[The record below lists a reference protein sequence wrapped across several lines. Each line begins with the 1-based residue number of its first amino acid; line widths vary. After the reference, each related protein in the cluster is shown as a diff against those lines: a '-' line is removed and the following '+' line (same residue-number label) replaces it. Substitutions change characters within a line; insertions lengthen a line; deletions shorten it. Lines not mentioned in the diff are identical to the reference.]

1 MVAVQ
6 NWTWQEGEDLV
17 MSMVYNEG
25 PEGAEVPVNL
35 TGYKLRMDVANT
47 TDGTRVFTFNSDDIA
62 GDPLV
67 DSVGP
72 ADNEATLGTDGSINI
87 VVPRS
92 LTLPGGAVAAL
103 YVGSDTALLLN
114 YDVFLRNPAGLQ
126 SKILRGTITVERS
139 YTLWL

>member
-6 NWTWQEGEDLV
+6 NWTWQEGEDLT
-17 MSMVYNEG
+17 MSLVYNEG
-25 PEGAEVPVNL
+25 PVGSEAPVNL
-35 TGYKLRMDVANT
+35 TGYSLRMDVVK
-47 TDGTRVFTFNSDDIA
+47 DGVRVFTFNSDDIA
-62 GDPLV
+62 EAGV
-67 DSVGP
+67 DVVGP
-72 ADNEATLGTDGSINI
+72 ADNEATLGADGTINI

-103 YVGSDTALLLN
+103 YVGNDESLLLN
-114 YDVFLRNPAGLQ
+114 YDIFLRNTSGLQ